1 MNITISGYEAVCNL
15 GSNIDEIFKNALGGN
30 NGCFEI
36 ESETAPDYSLRLGKM
51 NINLP
56 EIENENYK
64 TRCNSTVLYVLN
76 LLEPKIKELKEKY
89 TPEDIAVI
97 CATTNT
103 GVDEFTETDNKEF
116 AALSNPAEFA
126 KKYLG
131 LKNIAL
137 SVSTACSSGNKAFK
151 VANDLIRANTAK
163 AAVVIGVDTIAK
175 LPLYG
180 FSSLE
185 ILASKPTNPL
195 SKNYTGINIGEGCAC
210 FIVESKERAKGI
222 DVLSLG
228 ENSDVYHPTTPNPE
242 ATEAKECILEA
253 LKESHLSPQDID
265 YINLHG
271 TGTFANDLM
280 ESTAINEIFGEN
292 TPSSSTKPLTGHCL
306 GAAASIETVLCSHLL
321 NNFDGKLFPHIFDG
335 EYNPDLK
342 PIKLVKKN
350 EIFKKCNVC
359 LSNSFG
365 FGGNNAIIILGKNNG
380 Q

>member
-1 MNITISGYEAVCNL
+1 MDITISGYEAVCNL
-15 GSNIDEIFKNALGGN
+15 GSDTEEIYKNAIEGN
-30 NGCFEI
+30 NGFFEADD
-36 ESETAPDYSLRLGKM
+36 ETAPNYLLRLGK
-51 NINLP
+51 IRAELP
-56 EIENENYK
+56 EIKDPQYK
-64 TRCNSTVLYVLN
+64 TRCNSAILYVLN

-89 TPEDIAVI
+89 SPDDIAVI

-103 GVDEFTETDNKEF
+103 GVDEFALTNNKEF
-116 AALSNPAEFA
+116 AALSHPAEFT
-126 KKYLG
+126 KKHLG
-131 LKNIAL
+131 LNNLAL
-137 SVSTACSSGNKAFK
+137 SVSTACSSGNKAFG
-151 VANDLIRANTAK
+151 VADNLISSGVAK
-163 AAVVIGVDTIAK
+163 AVLVIGVDTIAK

-210 FIVESKERAKGI
+210 FIVEKKDNAKGI

-242 ATEAKECILEA
+242 GTEAKECILKA
-253 LKESHLSPQDID
+253 LNDADLKPENID

-280 ESTAINEIFGEN
+280 ETKAINEIFGAE
-292 TPSSSTKPLTGHCL
+292 TPTSSTKPLTGHCL
-306 GAAASIETVLCSHLL
+306 GAAASIETLLCCHLL
-321 NNFDGKLFPHIFDG
+321 NNFNGKLFPHIFDG

-342 PIKLVKKN
+342 PVRLVKKD
-350 EIFKKCNVC
+350 EIFKKCNIC

-365 FGGNNAIIILGKNNG
+365 FGGNNAIIILGKNNE
-380 Q
+380 